1 MPSTPQGQ
9 HKPVSDSTTRN
20 ASQQDTPTTIA
31 NAQAAA
37 VMRPNGS
44 HGSWSNGASVAAIT
58 PTSSLLPNGQ
68 NPVSTSSSLASV
80 IAQQTA
86 SPQPYPNASGPR
98 PTLMQGLGSSPVTNT
113 PPVLVRPNPL
123 GRSNG
128 LNKPISSSTPGRAQN
143 LDDMLGVSDQ
153 GNADE
158 NLQLGLESET
168 ISTQLADL
176 LGTSSSSLSP
186 GGAAGKNRLL
196 TKRKVQELVSEID
209 PSEQLEGDVEDLL
222 LEIAD
227 EFIESVTS
235 FACRLAKHRKSD
247 RLEVKDIQLH
257 LERNW
262 NLRVPF
268 PGSMPIPPT
277 RFKAPSTSKGN
288 NAGGGP
294 TT

>member
-1 MPSTPQGQ
+1 M
-9 HKPVSDSTTRN
+9 
-20 ASQQDTPTTIA
+20 
-31 NAQAAA
+31 
-37 VMRPNGS
+37 
-44 HGSWSNGASVAAIT
+44 
-58 PTSSLLPNGQ
+58 
-68 NPVSTSSSLASV
+68 
-80 IAQQTA
+80 
-86 SPQPYPNASGPR
+86 
-98 PTLMQGLGSSPVTNT
+98 
-113 PPVLVRPNPL
+113 
-123 GRSNG
+123 
-128 LNKPISSSTPGRAQN
+128 
-143 LDDMLGVSDQ
+143 
-153 GNADE
+153 
-158 NLQLGLESET
+158 
-168 ISTQLADL
+168 
-176 LGTSSSSLSP
+176 
-186 GGAAGKNRLL
+186 L

-277 RFKAPSTSKGN
+277 RFKAPTMSKSN
-288 NAGGGP
+288 NAGGGS